1 MARKTLGGFSCG
13 PFLSLELWS
22 RLENYGRSRQRRPP
36 YFLNSRLK
44 RRRASSRDKT
54 TAINKLWQRNDSH
67 QNDSRHRDPK
77 QPSKRFHPAYA
88 PAARARVCRGG
99 SRNSQQSQAERQPR
113 GPGHALES
121 SFWSVALG
129 TAQGGRSRNA
139 KRPGALTGID
149 LAESADCPC
158 DVIR

>member
-1 MARKTLGGFSCG
+1 MTAVGDGKKTGWAAFRVGHSYLRNFGLAWRTTGRAANGG
-13 PFLSLELWS
+13 
-22 RLENYGRSRQRRPP
+22 RL
-36 YFLNSRLK
+36 
-44 RRRASSRDKT
+44 
-54 TAINKLWQRNDSH
+54 IDSG
-67 QNDSRHRDPK
+67 HRDPK
-77 QPSKRFHPAYA
+77 AAFQAISSWLMPQP
-88 PAARARVCRGG
+88 ARARVCRGG

-113 GPGHALES
+113 GRGHALES

>member
-1 MARKTLGGFSCG
+1 MTAATATQN
-13 PFLSLELWS
+13 SL
-22 RLENYGRSRQRRPP
+22 
-36 YFLNSRLK
+36 
-44 RRRASSRDKT
+44 
-54 TAINKLWQRNDSH
+54 
-67 QNDSRHRDPK
+67 
-77 QPSKRFHPAYA
+77 PSDFILAYA
-88 PAARARVCRGG
+88 PASEG
-99 SRNSQQSQAERQPR
+99 QSLQGREPKFTAIAGRTAATR
-113 GPGHALES
+113 PGHAFES